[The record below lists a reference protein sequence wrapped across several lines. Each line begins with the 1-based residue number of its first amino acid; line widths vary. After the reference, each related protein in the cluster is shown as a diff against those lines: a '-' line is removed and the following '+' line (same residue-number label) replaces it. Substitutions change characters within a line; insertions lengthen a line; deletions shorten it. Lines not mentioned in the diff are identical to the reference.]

1 MKYLEAVK
9 KLQKREVFHFARVGD
24 GEMLCMADSKGQ
36 NCDGHKYYPE
46 LGKALRKIYNEK
58 RPYYVGLQPI
68 KHGLFTNHEKYPQ
81 DWCNAD
87 IFHEASLE
95 GKLQPFMKALMNRN
109 VVMIGNRKHSKLA
122 FVNIMIEV
130 PTNNAWTKRLEVWES
145 IKQVVQSEYQKGLV
159 LLFSCGMSSGV
170 YIDALAKSK
179 AGKYVT
185 TIDTGSVFDPYIGR
199 NTRSYHKKV
208 IEIIEKD
215 SSWNS
220 YLRKEK
226 GIPTNS
232 TK

>member
-1 MKYLEAVK
+1 
-9 KLQKREVFHFARVGD
+9 
-24 GEMLCMADSKGQ
+24 
-36 NCDGHKYYPE
+36 
-46 LGKALRKIYNEK
+46 
-58 RPYYVGLQPI
+58 
-68 KHGLFTNHEKYPQ
+68 
-81 DWCNAD
+81 
-87 IFHEASLE
+87 
-95 GKLQPFMKALMNRN
+95 MKALMNRN

-199 NTRSYHKKV
+199 DTRSYHKKV